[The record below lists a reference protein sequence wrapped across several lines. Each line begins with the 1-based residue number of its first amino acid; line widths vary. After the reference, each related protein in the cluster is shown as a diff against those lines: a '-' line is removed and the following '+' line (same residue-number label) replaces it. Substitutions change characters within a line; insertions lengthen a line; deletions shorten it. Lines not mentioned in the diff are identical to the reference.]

1 MGLRNGILI
10 RIRKKHIRIG
20 NKFDCV
26 EGVRKQGIDKIVAFG
41 VPLGLSPFLG
51 GVESRQRVSFPTNSM
66 SVWDTTHSFPISRES
81 QSGKGY
87 AEELLL
93 QPRYENIR
101 VMMEIRQDSSSAPLT
116 LSGSV
121 NCVSASSL
129 QPPPPS
135 DPSVGCGVGTALP
148 NGVARCV
155 LDAHPD
161 KQVRALVPMTTLIQ
175 QYNALEEAVTMSAR
189 AQLHRSASPNPSC
202 VAVDDNSAEVSY
214 LIDILVS
221 LLFNF
226 QVTICEHV
234 VVVS

>member
-1 MGLRNGILI
+1 M
-10 RIRKKHIRIG
+10 
-20 NKFDCV
+20 
-26 EGVRKQGIDKIVAFG
+26 
-41 VPLGLSPFLG
+41 
-51 GVESRQRVSFPTNSM
+51 
-66 SVWDTTHSFPISRES
+66 
-81 QSGKGY
+81 
-87 AEELLL
+87 
-93 QPRYENIR
+93 
-101 VMMEIRQDSSSAPLT
+101 
-116 LSGSV
+116 
-121 NCVSASSL
+121 
-129 QPPPPS
+129 
-135 DPSVGCGVGTALP
+135 GTALP

-175 QYNALEEAVTMSAR
+175 QYNAPWSRLEEAVTMSAR

-214 LIDILVS
+214 LIDVLVS